1 MNFISQANLHGTSFS
16 FGSCSFLCWVSLPF
30 SLNTLSHP
38 SSSHAN
44 TVASGSCFLLWS
56 LKVLLSPKYLSHS
69 AQWKRCLGHVQSP
82 DVSPQPLGVVA
93 LLLTYGA
100 IQFMGLH
107 SLQDKLIFCVLH
119 VPAEVN
125 PCSFHPPAEDIML
138 VLSIFYN
145 LLRNGDLLNCLSF
158 SSRWLR
164 KRDVLPFPFRVVPH
178 QVLLRVD
185 FGVLL
190 CQVKL
195 L

>member
-1 MNFISQANLHGTSFS
+1 MQ
-16 FGSCSFLCWVSLPF
+16 FLVLGEPAFLPEHLVTPLLITCKYSSIRVMLFVVEPQGVVVSKVLV
-30 SLNTLSHP
+30 TLS
-38 SSSHAN
+38 
-44 TVASGSCFLLWS
+44 TVE
-56 LKVLLSPKYLSHS
+56 
-69 AQWKRCLGHVQSP
+69 RCLGHVLSP

-93 LLLTYGA
+93 LLFTYGA
-100 IQFMGLH
+100 ILFMGLH
-107 SLQDKLIFCVLH
+107 SPQDKLIFCVLH

-138 VLSIFYN
+138 VLSFFYN

-158 SSRWLR
+158 SSSWLR
-164 KRDVLPFPFRVVPH
+164 KGNVLPFPFRVVPH
-178 QVLLRVD
+178 QILLRVD